1 MPYKFPT
8 RLNKSIADHLIKQVD
23 NFLFDCDGVIWN
35 WPKAIDGSVELINK
49 LKHMG
54 KKCFFVTNNSTKTRS
69 MVLDLVKSI
78 GVKDTSIDDIVCTAW
93 VLGGYLNSIKYT
105 DKVYVVGSEAIGK
118 ELDNAN
124 IKVLHLFCSIFNLNS
139 KCHLKLKK
147 KLSTQALV
155 QHRT

>member
-8 RLNKSIADHLIKQVD
+8 RLNKTIAESLIKQVD

-54 KKCFFVTNNSTKTRS
+54 KKCFFVTNNSTKTRA
-69 MVLDLVKSI
+69 MVLDLVKNI

-124 IKVLHLFCSIFNLNS
+124 IRVNS
-139 KCHLKLKK
+139 F
-147 KLSTQALV
+147 V
-155 QHRT
+155 FVYV